1 MKLTIKILIDLAVK
15 IPNEERKNQN
25 YIIFTVKNIKK
36 RHRKRDLKK
45 TKKTKNY

>member
-36 RHRKRDLKK
+36 MFYITLRF
-45 TKKTKNY
+45 